1 MTVPTWLADAASLV
15 MVVVIVLC
23 LGRMAMARHL
33 GRRCSYDGDGACVL
47 MGLLMIWML
56 QPSLTL
62 SARGLWQ
69 IIFALMV
76 LWFLAKT
83 LRELLATSP
92 ERRRGGNHVLH
103 HVCHAVMA
111 LAMVLMLSMGSST
124 SVVGGM
130 RMTGAGHDPIMSFVI
145 GGILLGFCVW
155 QLDGIWAIT
164 THRWPASSDDGQVAV
179 GTHVLLA
186 PRLEL
191 GVYAAMAAVM
201 AFTLLA
207 MR

>member
-1 MTVPTWLADAASLV
+1 MTVPIWLADAASLV
-15 MVVVIVLC
+15 MAAVIVIC
-23 LGRMAMARHL
+23 IGRMAVARHR
-33 GRRCSYDGDGACVL
+33 GRRCSYDGDGACAL
-47 MGLLMIWML
+47 MGLVMIWML

-62 SARGLWQ
+62 EARGLWQ
-69 IIFALMV
+69 IVFALMA

-83 LRELLATSP
+83 LRELLATSA
-92 ERRRGGNHVLH
+92 EHRRGRNHVLH
-103 HVCHAVMA
+103 HVCHALMA

-124 SVVGGM
+124 SVAGGM
-130 RMTGAGHDPIMSFVI
+130 RMTGGGHDPILPFLI
-145 GGILLGFCVW
+145 AGILLGFCVW

-164 THRWPASSDDGQVAV
+164 THRWPASSDDGEVAV
-179 GTHVLLA
+179 GTQVLLA

-201 AFTLLA
+201 AVTLLA